1 MQDKKFFVYLLLTE
15 RNTLYCGYTNDVAK
29 RFQTHLSGKGAKY
42 TRINKPVQIVWSQE
56 FATKSDALKA
66 EIKIKKLPR
75 TKKEELIN
83 SNKSFSF

>member
-1 MQDKKFFVYLLLTE
+1 MQDKNFFVYLLLTE
-15 RNTLYCGYTNDVAK
+15 RNTLYCGYTNDVEK

>member
-15 RNTLYCGYTNDVAK
+15 RNTLYCGYTNDVEK

>member
-1 MQDKKFFVYLLLTE
+1 MHDKKFFVYLLLTE
-15 RNTLYCGYTNDVAK
+15 RNTLYCGYTNDVKK

-42 TRINKPVQIVWSQE
+42 TRINKPVKIVWLQE

-66 EIKIKKLPR
+66 ELQIKKLPR